1 MAAEGQEQNN
11 ARDHIPDTVGSE
23 QPWEGLACLGGILG
37 DCQKPAV
44 TQKGT
49 ESCWRQTVLA
59 TSGRP
64 RLGRCGGLWVT
75 QHSQVGHDGKSHRV
89 LSPDPATKSLWDLWQ
104 VAAPVLGLSFP
115 IYTPKV
121 LDSLSSRA
129 CHTLTGCGVKGG
141 DRAEW
146 PGYEGCTSPP
156 PVPTRLKM
164 LSKLCGLVTSKQR
177 SRTLASG

>member
-1 MAAEGQEQNN
+1 M
-11 ARDHIPDTVGSE
+11 
-23 QPWEGLACLGGILG
+23 
-37 DCQKPAV
+37 
-44 TQKGT
+44 
-49 ESCWRQTVLA
+49 LA

-75 QHSQVGHDGKSHRV
+75 QHSQVGHGGKSHRV

-129 CHTLTGCGVKGG
+129 CHALTGCGVKGG

-146 PGYEGCTSPP
+146 PGYEGCTSPAP
-156 PVPTRLKM
+156 WYLP
-164 LSKLCGLVTSKQR
+164 G
-177 SRTLASG
+177 